1 MPHYT
6 YTLLAWQV
14 LDPCRASVVLVIL
27 LSFMVSILASE
38 YSRYIMT
45 NGVIAHY
52 FYGKGHCCNCNV
64 TSLID
69 ICVQLLSRNDLSVSE
84 RKFRTEK

>member
-1 MPHYT
+1 M
-6 YTLLAWQV
+6 AWQV
-14 LDPCRASVVLVIL
+14 LDPCRASVVLVLL

-52 FYGKGHCCNCNV
+52 FYGKAIV
-64 TSLID
+64 VI
-69 ICVQLLSRNDLSVSE
+69 VM
-84 RKFRTEK
+84 